1 MKLTKWIAAAG
12 LALGLAAPAQA
23 ETVGIA
29 TSNPGSLFHNIG
41 SAVAKAANESGL
53 KATIQPATSP
63 NQYIPVVNAGEIDF
77 GVANLYEMTLAVN
90 GTGHFEGR
98 PYEDLRAVGLVFPL
112 RVAIFVRED
121 SDIQTIADL
130 EGTAAPDGYTAQK
143 IILPL
148 VEGMYATAGLS
159 REDMEPVQIPSVVG
173 GADAFMSGKADSFF
187 FALGAGKVRE
197 ADAAVGGIR
206 ALPVPP
212 TDENLAAIREH
223 FPVAYFRTENPGKH
237 NPGILE
243 EMNVVAYPQL
253 VFASTETADEAA
265 YELAKAMYNGKETMA
280 GVFGAFNL
288 FDPDSMVRDI
298 DPVTFH
304 PGAIKFYEEKGIWP
318 PK

>member
-1 MKLTKWIAAAG
+1 MRFTAWIAALG
-12 LALGLAAPAQA
+12 LALGLAAPTQA

-41 SAVAKAANESGL
+41 SAVAKAANEAGL

-63 NQYIPVVNAGEIDF
+63 NQYIPVVDAGEIDF
-77 GVANLYEMTLAVN
+77 GVANLYEMTLAVD
-90 GTGHFEGR
+90 GEGHFDGR
-98 PYEDLRAVGLVFPL
+98 PHENLRAVGLVFPL

-121 SDIQTIADL
+121 SDIETIADL
-130 EGTAAPDGYTAQK
+130 EGTAAPDGYTAQQ

-159 REDMEPVQIPSVVG
+159 RSDMEPVQIPSVVG

-212 TDENLAAIREH
+212 TDENLAAIHEH
-223 FPVAYFRTENPGKH
+223 FPVAFFRTEQPGQH

-253 VFASTETADEAA
+253 VFASTGTSEEAA

-280 GVFGAFNL
+280 EVFAPFNL
-288 FDPDSMVRDI
+288 LEPDGMVANI

-304 PGAIKFYEEKGIWP
+304 PGAIKFYEEQGIWP
-318 PK
+318 PE